1 MSSTK
6 YSIQSINRM
15 KNLLMILA
23 SIFLGQI
30 LHSAELWSV
39 NELKA
44 KLDQSSEEIILLDV
58 RSKEEF
64 AAGSIKGSI
73 NFSHEDLLSNITA
86 VSHYKSK
93 KLVVYCRSGRRAELV
108 INELENNGFLDII
121 DIEGDIIAWSEA
133 NYPLE
138 IKEAK

>member
-1 MSSTK
+1 
-6 YSIQSINRM
+6 M
-15 KNLLMILA
+15 KNLLIIVA

-30 LHSAELWSV
+30 LHSAELWTV
-39 NELKA
+39 NELKT
-44 KLDQSSEEIILLDV
+44 KLDQSSSEEIILLDV

-64 AAGSIKGSI
+64 AAGSIKGSM

-93 KLVVYCRSGRRAELV
+93 KLVVYCRSGRRAGLV

-121 DIEGDIIAWSEA
+121 DIEGDIMAWSEA

-138 IKEAK
+138 IKETK

>member
-1 MSSTK
+1 
-6 YSIQSINRM
+6 M

-73 NFSHEDLLSNITA
+73 NFSHEHLLSNIAA

-121 DIEGDIIAWSEA
+121 DIEGDIMAWSEA

>member
-1 MSSTK
+1 
-6 YSIQSINRM
+6 M
-15 KNLLMILA
+15 KNLLIILA

-39 NELKA
+39 SELKA

-64 AAGSIKGSI
+64 ESGSIKDSI
-73 NFSHEDLLSNITA
+73 NIPHEDLLSDIA
-86 VSHYKSK
+86 LVSQYKTK
-93 KLVVYCRSGRRAELV
+93 KVVVYCRSGRRAELV
-108 INELENNGFLDII
+108 INELEKNGFLDII
-121 DIEGDIIAWSEA
+121 DIDGDIMAWSQS

-138 IKEAK
+138 IEEGR